1 MKKAIQTR
9 VFPDNDQMSRE
20 AALEI
25 FKDVTVRL
33 EQNESFVLGMATG
46 NSPIKLY
53 KELLGLFST
62 YKGSLTKFFT
72 VNLDEY
78 YGLGKENPDS
88 YYQYMMKHFW
98 GPLAE
103 IHSTFH
109 IETQTI
115 IPNGIAAD
123 PVEES
128 ARYEKAIADLGGI
141 DLQILGIG
149 TNGHIGFNEP
159 GSPGSSRTRLV
170 ELAEETIQVNRAHF
184 GGDAN
189 KVPKQAY
196 TMGVQTIFE
205 AREIV
210 LLVSGASKAAIMKE
224 LNSLNNPTEDIPAS
238 FLLNHPNVIIFAD
251 QLAISAYTS

>member
-1 MKKAIQTR
+1 MKNAIQTR
-9 VFPDNDQMSRE
+9 VFPNNEVMSRE

-25 FKDVTVRL
+25 FNKITAKLDTD
-33 EQNESFVLGMATG
+33 ESFVLGMATG

-53 KELLGLFST
+53 KELLGLFPK
-62 YKGSLTKFFT
+62 YKGSLSQLFT

-78 YGLGKENPDS
+78 SGLDKTSPDS
-88 YYQYMMKHFW
+88 YYQYMMNHFW

-103 IHSTFH
+103 MNPTFS
-109 IETQTI
+109 IQSQTI
-115 IPNGIAAD
+115 IPNGVAEN

-128 ARYEKAIADLGGI
+128 SRYEKAIADLGGI

-159 GSPGSSRTRLV
+159 GSPGTSRTRLV
-170 ELAEETIQVNRAHF
+170 DLAEETIQVNKAHF
-184 GGDAN
+184 NGDAD
-189 KVPKQAY
+189 KVPRKAY

-210 LLVSGASKAAIMKE
+210 LLVSGTSKAEIMARM
-224 LNSLNNPTEDIPAS
+224 NSLTEPTEEIPAS
-238 FLLNHPNVIIFAD
+238 FLLNHPDVIIFAD
-251 QLAISAYTS
+251 ELALPSSVS